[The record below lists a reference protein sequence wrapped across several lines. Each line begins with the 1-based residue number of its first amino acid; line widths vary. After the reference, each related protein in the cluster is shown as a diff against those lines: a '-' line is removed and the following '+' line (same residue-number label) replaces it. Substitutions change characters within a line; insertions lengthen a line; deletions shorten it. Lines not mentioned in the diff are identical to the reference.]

1 MRCWIRYPLQCYNDH
16 ISLTA
21 FGGHVVARRHCRCIL
36 VGSLMSNTTRYI
48 RNPSAHRRS
57 KGSRLS
63 CLVEAR
69 RGSFPAEKHMVSTSP
84 FSESVRA
91 SDMRS

>member
-1 MRCWIRYPLQCYNDH
+1 MERLPTKDQARGTDPSLRAHAAAPQPRSCGAKYRTAVVESFTMRCWIRYPLQCYNDH

-48 RNPSAHRRS
+48 RNPSAH
-57 KGSRLS
+57 
-63 CLVEAR
+63 
-69 RGSFPAEKHMVSTSP
+69 
-84 FSESVRA
+84 
-91 SDMRS
+91 